1 MTPRLVPVA
10 FVDLTVPKATERK
23 SAMEDKAIEHKGK
36 GKAEEGQNTYEESG
50 SSGWGGGRGES
61 KCRHGQAPGQVQSKQ
76 TEGGATARTAG
87 APPSA
92 IITE

>member
-10 FVDLTVPKATERK
+10 FVDLTVPKSTERK

-61 KCRHGQAPGQVQSKQ
+61 KCRHGKHRGKCNQNRPREERLQGLQGRLHLRS
-76 TEGGATARTAG
+76 
-87 APPSA
+87 
-92 IITE
+92 